1 MTDLSGHERRSGIG
15 YGDRAEDRS
24 VRDAVRTA
32 LGFAAVGLLFLVTS
46 SLWMGT
52 CTGSTIDGLACGV
65 PQRAGAAV
73 GAPLILLVGGAVS
86 LLRGAKMQRETPAW
100 WAWQSAGWLLIALT
114 VITAL
119 PALP

>member
-1 MTDLSGHERRSGIG
+1 MTDLSGHERRLGSQLA
-15 YGDRAEDRS
+15 DRG
-24 VRDAVRTA
+24 VRDALRTG
-32 LGFAAVGLLFLVTS
+32 LGFAVAGLLFLVTA

-52 CTGSTIDGLACGV
+52 CTGSTIDAIACGA

-73 GAPLILLVGGAVS
+73 GAPLILLFGGAVS
-86 LLRGAKMQRETPAW
+86 LLRGARVQRDTSAW
-100 WAWQSAGWLLIALT
+100 WAWQGAGWTLIELT

>member
-1 MTDLSGHERRSGIG
+1 MTDLSGHERRLGSQLA
-15 YGDRAEDRS
+15 DRG
-24 VRDAVRTA
+24 VRDALRTG
-32 LGFAAVGLLFLVTS
+32 LGFAVAGLLFLVTA

-52 CTGSTIDGLACGV
+52 CTGSTIDAIACGA

-73 GAPLILLVGGAVS
+73 GAPLILLFGGAVS
-86 LLRGAKMQRETPAW
+86 LLRGARVQRETSAW
-100 WAWQSAGWLLIALT
+100 WAWQGAGWTLIALT

>member
-1 MTDLSGHERRSGIG
+1 MTDLSGHERRSGVG
-15 YGDRAEDRS
+15 VDDPG
-24 VRDAVRTA
+24 VREAVRTA
-32 LGFAAVGLLFLVTS
+32 LGFAAAGLLFLLTA
-46 SLWMGT
+46 SLWMST
-52 CTGSTIDGLACGV
+52 CTGSTIDALACGV

-86 LLRGAKMQRETPAW
+86 LLRATRVERDTPVW
-100 WAWQSAGWLLIALT
+100 WAWQGAGWMLIALT